1 VNELNCNDFILFKEC
16 VIRWG
21 NTSQIIMAIEELNEL
36 SVELCHQLRANK
48 PHDVIKIIEELTDVK
63 LMLDQIQFIFNISDG
78 KLNNMRHK
86 KIQRLKKLL
95 KIENEKDER

>member
-1 VNELNCNDFILFKEC
+1 MTIDDFNLFKEC

-21 NTSQIIMAIEELNEL
+21 NTSQLLMAIEEMNEL

-48 PHDVIKIIEELTDVK
+48 PHDVDRIIEEITDVK
-63 LMLDQIQFIFNISDG
+63 LMMDQIQFIFNISDG
-78 KLNNMRHK
+78 KLDIMRSK

-95 KIENEKDER
+95 KN